1 MSINATLIGQMLTF
15 LILVWV
21 TMKYIWPVLIK
32 AIEERQAKIADGLA
46 AAEKGKHELEL
57 AQTYVKKAMQD
68 GKQHAA
74 EILAN
79 AQKRADEI
87 VEEAK
92 GQARIEGERILVA
105 AKEQVNQELAQA
117 KQKLQ
122 QEVGRLALAGAE
134 QILQREVDAK
144 AHKDLLTKLA
154 TQL

>member
-1 MSINATLIGQMLTF
+1 VSINATLIGQMITF

-21 TMKYIWPVLIK
+21 TMKYIWPALIT
-32 AIEERQAKIADGLA
+32 AIEERQAKIAEGLA

-57 AQTYVKKAMQD
+57 AETHVKKAMQE

-87 VEEAK
+87 VDEAK
-92 GQARIEGERILVA
+92 GQARVEGERLLAA
-105 AKEQVNQELAQA
+105 AKEQVDQELAQA

-122 QEVGRLALAGAE
+122 KEVAQLALAGAE
-134 QILQREVDAK
+134 QILMREVDAK
-144 AHKDLLTKLA
+144 AHQDLLTKLTA
-154 TQL
+154 QL